1 MINTLLVILLVFFV
15 CMLATWCARS
25 VADARRRSQG
35 RAQVLG
41 EERFEAD
48 SAVDADT
55 LGGRRGALAVL
66 FGRRTPSQDPAYGS
80 MGTRRAPAVSCEQRA
95 AVRTAERLARDQYLD
110 HVRLGIVVYIVV
122 FVVASA
128 LGLVAEE
135 AWMWVSQGRMES
147 RVGVVWGPFSPL
159 YGFGALLFTVVLW
172 NFRKASLAEVF
183 LVSAGVG
190 AAIEQ
195 STGMAM
201 EYFWHAQSWTYLGL
215 PYAITQWVCWQS
227 ILVWGVLGVV
237 YARIVLPEI
246 VWLVGE
252 PSSRVH
258 VAVVAVLAVA
268 ISVDLLATAYCFYRM
283 GQRSLGIP
291 PQNAVDVY
299 MDSHLN
305 DEFIEGRF
313 QNLVV
318 GQQLA
323 PNE

>member
-1 MINTLLVILLVFFV
+1 MINTLLVILLVIFV
-15 CMLATWCARS
+15 CMLAAWCSRS
-25 VADARRRSQG
+25 VMDAQLRSRG
-35 RAQVLG
+35 RARALG

-48 SAVDADT
+48 SAVDAGT
-55 LGGRRGALAVL
+55 LDGRRRLPRPL
-66 FGRRTPSQDPAYGS
+66 RRRTPPADPAYGS
-80 MGTRRAPAVSCEQRA
+80 MATRPAPAVSSEQRR
-95 AVRTAERLARDQYLD
+95 AVRRAERLARDQYLD
-110 HVRLGIVVYIVV
+110 RATLGITVYIVV
-122 FVVASA
+122 FIVASM
-128 LGLVAEE
+128 LGLFAEE
-135 AWMWVSQGRMES
+135 VWMWHSQGRMEN
-147 RVGVVWGPFSPL
+147 RAGVVWGPFSPL
-159 YGFGALLFTVVLW
+159 YGFGGLLFTVVLW

-183 LVSAGVG
+183 LVSMGVG

-215 PYAITQWVCWQS
+215 PDAITQWICWSS

-237 YARIVLPEI
+237 YARLVLPEI
-246 VWLVGE
+246 VWVVGE
-252 PSSRVH
+252 PSHRLQG
-258 VAVVAVLAVA
+258 AVVAVLVVA

-299 MDSHLN
+299 VDGHFN

-318 GQQLA
+318 GKQLA
-323 PNE
+323 PNG